1 MTNCQYANYILL
13 IQEHKKSHLV
23 EKKFKIKQSILE
35 EECFHIIQ
43 AQENVIKRNTR
54 TVGFHLKGV
63 GIFTA
68 YVRGVNLQIWSY
80 VESSGLCVKEEN
92 NNKRNN
98 DIQIQR
104 PYLNSK

>member
-1 MTNCQYANYILL
+1 MAANDELHDQLSIRYYILL

-23 EKKFKIKQSILE
+23 EKRLKKKKFKVKQIILK

-54 TVGFHLKGV
+54 TGEFHLKGV

-68 YVRGVNLQIWSY
+68 YVRGINLQIL
-80 VESSGLCVKEEN
+80 VLRREFRTVREGRK
-92 NNKRNN
+92 
-98 DIQIQR
+98 
-104 PYLNSK
+104 